1 MNSMDASSQ
10 QLEKTKTETAGE
22 LLPSS
27 TQTVALVLEE
37 NETVYDEAFV
47 IRKTRWGTL
56 KSFTLDGRSW
66 VTGPDT
72 DESRTALIHFTR
84 QHLLREQGL
93 DTAHDQ
99 LESSYDASPVVD
111 L

>member
-1 MNSMDASSQ
+1 MDASSQ
-10 QLEKTKTETAGE
+10 HLEKTKTETAGE

-72 DESRTALIHFTR
+72 DESRMALIHFTR

>member
-1 MNSMDASSQ
+1 MEKLFAESPKTAPEKSGEASQSNT
-10 QLEKTKTETAGE
+10 LTPLKLT
-22 LLPSS
+22 
-27 TQTVALVLEE
+27 E

-56 KSFTLDGRSW
+56 KSFTLDGRAW
-66 VTGPDT
+66 VVGPDT
-72 DESRTALIHFTR
+72 DESKTAILHFTR

-93 DTAHDQ
+93 ATAHDT

>member
-1 MNSMDASSQ
+1 MISMDASSQ
-10 QLEKTKTETAGE
+10 QSEKTKTETLGE
-22 LLPSS
+22 ASPSS
-27 TQTVALVLEE
+27 TQTAALILEE

-56 KSFTLDGRSW
+56 KSFTLDGRPW
-66 VTGPDT
+66 VVGPNS
-72 DESRTALIHFTR
+72 DESREAIVYFTQ
-84 QHLLREQGL
+84 QHLLREKGL
-93 DTAHDQ
+93 ATAHDQ

>member
-1 MNSMDASSQ
+1 MISMDASSQ
-10 QLEKTKTETAGE
+10 QLEKTKTETLGE
-22 LLPSS
+22 QSPSS

-56 KSFTLDGRSW
+56 KSFTLDGRPW
-66 VTGPDT
+66 VVGPNS
-72 DESRTALIHFTR
+72 DESREAIVHFTQ
-84 QHLLREQGL
+84 QHLLREKGL
-93 DTAHDQ
+93 ATAHDQ

>member
-1 MNSMDASSQ
+1 MDASSQ
-10 QLEKTKTETAGE
+10 QLEKTKTETLGKQS
-22 LLPSS
+22 PSS

-47 IRKTRWGTL
+47 IRETCWGTL
-56 KSFTLDGRSW
+56 KSFTLDGRPQ
-66 VTGPDT
+66 VVGPNSD
-72 DESRTALIHFTR
+72 DSRTAIIYFTR

-93 DTAHDQ
+93 GTAHDI

>member
-1 MNSMDASSQ
+1 MVASFDESAKTAQEKLGEASQSNS
-10 QLEKTKTETAGE
+10 LTP
-22 LLPSS
+22 L
-27 TQTVALVLEE
+27 ALTE

-56 KSFTLDGRSW
+56 KSFTLDGRAW
-66 VTGPDT
+66 VVGANS
-72 DESRTALIHFTR
+72 DESREALIYFTR

-93 DTAHDQ
+93 ATAHDQ
-99 LESSYDASPVVD
+99 LESSYDAPAVVD

>member
-1 MNSMDASSQ
+1 MDASSP
-10 QLEKTKTETAGE
+10 QLEKTKTETLGE
-22 LLPSS
+22 QLPSS
-27 TQTVALVLEE
+27 TPTVALVLEE
-37 NETVYDEAFV
+37 NEVVYDEAFV

-56 KSFTLDGRSW
+56 KSFTLDGRAW
-66 VTGPDT
+66 VVGPNT
-72 DESRTALIHFTR
+72 DESRTAILHFTR

-93 DTAHDQ
+93 EAAHDQ

>member
-1 MNSMDASSQ
+1 MDASSL

-22 LLPSS
+22 PLPSS

-37 NETVYDEAFV
+37 NEVVYDEAFV

-56 KSFTLDGRSW
+56 KSFTLDGRAW
-66 VTGPDT
+66 VVGANS
-72 DESRTALIHFTR
+72 DESRAALIYFTR

-93 DTAHDQ
+93 ATAHDQ
-99 LESSYDASPVVD
+99 LESSYDASPTVD

>member
-1 MNSMDASSQ
+1 MDASSQ

-22 LLPSS
+22 QSPSS
-27 TQTVALVLEE
+27 TQTAALVLEE

-47 IRKTRWGTL
+47 VRKTRWGTL
-56 KSFTLDGRSW
+56 KSFTLDGQAW
-66 VTGPDT
+66 VVGPNT
-72 DESRTALIHFTR
+72 DESRTAIVYFTR
-84 QHLLREQGL
+84 QHLLREKGL
-93 DTAHDQ
+93 TTVHDQ

>member
-1 MNSMDASSQ
+1 MDASLLQS
-10 QLEKTKTETAGE
+10 EKTKMEIAGE
-22 LLPSS
+22 PSPSS

-56 KSFTLDGRSW
+56 KSFTLDGRAW
-66 VTGPDT
+66 VVGPNT
-72 DESRTALIHFTR
+72 DESRTAIIYFTR

-93 DTAHDQ
+93 ATAHDQ

>member
-1 MNSMDASSQ
+1 MDVSSP
-10 QLEKTKTETAGE
+10 QLEKTRTET
-22 LLPSS
+22 S
-27 TQTVALVLEE
+27 TEASLSNTATAALVLEE
-37 NETVYDEAFV
+37 NETVYDAAFV

-66 VTGPDT
+66 VTGPNT
-72 DESRTALIHFTR
+72 DESREAIVYFTQ
-84 QHLLREQGL
+84 QHLLREKGL
-93 DTAHDQ
+93 ETAHDQ

>member
-1 MNSMDASSQ
+1 MDASSQ

-22 LLPSS
+22 QSPSS

-37 NETVYDEAFV
+37 NETVYDEEFV
-47 IRKTRWGTL
+47 IRETRWGTL
-56 KSFTLDGRSW
+56 KSFTLDGQAW
-66 VTGPDT
+66 VVGPNT
-72 DESRTALIHFTR
+72 DESRTAIVYFTR
-84 QHLLREQGL
+84 QHLLREKGL
-93 DTAHDQ
+93 ATAHDQ

>member
-22 LLPSS
+22 ASLSN

-37 NETVYDEAFV
+37 NEIVYDEAFV

-66 VTGPDT
+66 VTGPNT

-93 DTAHDQ
+93 ATAHDQ

>member
-1 MNSMDASSQ
+1 MNSMDASSP
-10 QLEKTKTETAGE
+10 QLEKTKMETAGE
-22 LLPSS
+22 PSLLS

-37 NETVYDEAFV
+37 NEVVYDEAFV

-66 VTGPDT
+66 VTGPDS
-72 DESRTALIHFTR
+72 DESRTALVYFTQ

-93 DTAHDQ
+93 ATAHDQ

>member
-1 MNSMDASSQ
+1 
-10 QLEKTKTETAGE
+10 
-22 LLPSS
+22 
-27 TQTVALVLEE
+27 VALVLEE

-56 KSFTLDGRSW
+56 KSFTLDGRPR
-66 VTGPDT
+66 VTGLDS
-72 DESRTALIHFTR
+72 DESRTALIYFTQ
-84 QHLLREQGL
+84 QHLLREKGL
-93 DTAHDQ
+93 ATAHDQ

>member
-1 MNSMDASSQ
+1 MDASLLQS
-10 QLEKTKTETAGE
+10 EKTKMETSTEAS
-22 LLPSS
+22 PSN
-27 TQTVALVLEE
+27 TQTAALVLEE

-56 KSFTLDGRSW
+56 KSFTLDGQAW
-66 VTGPDT
+66 VVGPNT
-72 DESRTALIHFTR
+72 DESRTAIVYFTR
-84 QHLLREQGL
+84 QHLLREKGL
-93 DTAHDQ
+93 ATAHDQ

>member
-1 MNSMDASSQ
+1 MADSSP
-10 QLEKTKTETAGE
+10 LSEKTQAGNAGGAS
-22 LLPSS
+22 PSS
-27 TQTVALVLEE
+27 TSTKPLTLTE
-37 NETVYDEAFV
+37 NETVYDDAFV

-56 KSFTLDGRSW
+56 KSFTLDGRAW
-66 VTGPDT
+66 VVGPDS
-72 DESRTALIHFTR
+72 DESRTAIIYFTR

-93 DTAHDQ
+93 ATAHDQ

>member
-1 MNSMDASSQ
+1 MNLMDVSSP
-10 QLEKTKTETAGE
+10 QLEKTRMETSGE
-22 LLPSS
+22 ASLSN
-27 TQTVALVLEE
+27 TATAALVLEE

-66 VTGPDT
+66 VVGPNT
-72 DESRTALIHFTR
+72 DESREAIVYFTQ
-84 QHLLREQGL
+84 QHLLREKGL
-93 DTAHDQ
+93 ETAHDQ